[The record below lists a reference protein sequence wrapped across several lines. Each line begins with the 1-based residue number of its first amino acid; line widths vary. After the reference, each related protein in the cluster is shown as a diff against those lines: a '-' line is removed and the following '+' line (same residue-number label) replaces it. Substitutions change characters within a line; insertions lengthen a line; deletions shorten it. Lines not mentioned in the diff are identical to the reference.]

1 MKIVFMGT
9 PDFAVPVLEK
19 LIEDGHDVGIVV
31 TQPDRAGNRG
41 KVIYSPVKQCAV
53 DHDIDVLQPDH
64 ISKDEESL
72 SAIKAFAPDVMI
84 VVAYGQ
90 ILKKNVLDI
99 PKLGIY
105 NVHASL
111 LPKLRGASP
120 IQHAILE
127 GDERAGVTIMK
138 VDEGL
143 DTGDML
149 ISDSVEIGRMN
160 FEELHDALSELGA
173 ELMSK
178 ALKLIESG
186 DAVFTKQNDEES
198 TYAGMITKQDGRIDF
213 DDPAEAIDRRIRA
226 FDPWPGAFC
235 ELDGK
240 TVKIWKAEPAGTFVP
255 GTKGEIGD
263 DAPGTILD
271 ADPSGIKVKC
281 GSGVL
286 VIKELQLP
294 GKKRTSVKDFL
305 LGHNIEKGTILQ

>member
-1 MKIVFMGT
+1 
-9 PDFAVPVLEK
+9 
-19 LIEDGHDVGIVV
+19 
-31 TQPDRAGNRG
+31 
-41 KVIYSPVKQCAV
+41 
-53 DHDIDVLQPDH
+53 
-64 ISKDEESL
+64 
-72 SAIKAFAPDVMI
+72 
-84 VVAYGQ
+84 
-90 ILKKNVLDI
+90 
-99 PKLGIY
+99 
-105 NVHASL
+105 
-111 LPKLRGASP
+111 
-120 IQHAILE
+120 
-127 GDERAGVTIMK
+127 
-138 VDEGL
+138 
-143 DTGDML
+143 ML

-198 TYAGMITKQDGRIDF
+198 TYAGMIMKQDGRIDF
-213 DDPAEAIDRRIRA
+213 DDSAEAIDRKIRA

-240 TVKIWKAEPAGTFVP
+240 TVKIWKAEPGTFVP
-255 GTKGEIGD
+255 GTKGEIGEA
-263 DAPGTILD
+263 APGTIVE